1 MRRDGM
7 MLGSAALALS
17 LAFGGCVTSGTH
29 EKVLME
35 LDATKKELANTKDA
49 LSKEQ
54 QALKGEKDARAAE
67 KAELDGKLLAALNQG
82 RQLEENLASMSMKVG
97 ELKGE
102 KSKLTDEQQALVAQ
116 VEELRKLRAAAEQRM
131 ADYRSLLEKLK
142 KMMDAG
148 TLQVKVR
155 NGMMLV
161 QMSSDV
167 VFAPAATMIKAEAKD
182 ALVELAQTL
191 ASFTDRRFLVIGH
204 SDSTPIRSARFPSN
218 WELSTQR
225 AVEVVKL
232 LVESGVK
239 PENISAAGWAEFD
252 PLVGNDTPENR
263 TVNRRV
269 EIIFMPKIDELPG
282 FEEVLKKGS

>member
-1 MRRDGM
+1 MRFNGM
-7 MLGSAALALS
+7 MLGSAALALGM
-17 LAFGGCVTSGTH
+17 AFGGCVTSGTH

-49 LSKEQ
+49 LTKEQ
-54 QALKGEKDARAAE
+54 QALAGEKDARAAE

-97 ELKGE
+97 ELKGD
-102 KSKLTDEQQALVAQ
+102 KDKLTDEQKALVAQ
-116 VEELRKLRAAAEQRM
+116 VEELRKLRAAAEARM
-131 ADYRSLLEKLK
+131 ADYRRLLEKLK

-167 VFAPAATMIKAEAKD
+167 VFAPAATGIKDEAKA

-232 LVESGVK
+232 LVDSGVR
-239 PENISAAGWAEFD
+239 PESISAAGWAEFD
-252 PLVGNDTPENR
+252 PLVDNETPENR

-282 FEEVLKKGS
+282 FEEVLKKGP